1 MKDSERN
8 IMYDDSL
15 RKCPY
20 SVPEGYFESLKERAV
35 KYSKPAP
42 APVFQ
47 FKRILTTAVSM
58 AAMFV
63 LMVTAGTF
71 LLENTTP
78 EEDLTQEDYIVF
90 SDGYFGLEMYDDD
103 GLSEQYADASISDED
118 IVEYLIYTGVSEELI
133 ELSK

>member
-20 SVPEGYFESLKERAV
+20 SVPKGYFDSLKERAM
-35 KYSKPAP
+35 KYAQP

-47 FKRILTTAVSM
+47 FKRVLYTAVSM
-58 AAMFV
+58 AAMFII
-63 LMVTAGTF
+63 MVTAGTF
-71 LLENTTP
+71 LLEKTTQT
-78 EEDLTQEDYIVF
+78 EDLTHEDYIVF
-90 SDGYFGLEMYDDD
+90 SDGYIDLELYDD
-103 GLSEQYADASISDED
+103 GLSEQYADASISNED

-133 ELSK
+133 KLSK

>member
-20 SVPEGYFESLKERAV
+20 SVPEGYFDSLKERAA
-35 KYSKPAP
+35 KYAQPTP

-47 FKRILTTAVSM
+47 FKRVLYTAVSM
-58 AAMFV
+58 AAMFI

-71 LLENTTP
+71 FLKGVTST
-78 EEDLTQEDYIVF
+78 EDLTQEDYMVF
-90 SDGYFGLEMYDDD
+90 TDGYIDLELYDD
-103 GLSEQYADASISDED
+103 GLSEQYADASISNED

>member
-35 KYSKPAP
+35 KYSNPAP

-63 LMVTAGTF
+63 IMVTAGTF

-90 SDGYFGLEMYDDD
+90 SDGYFGLEMYDDG

>member
-20 SVPEGYFESLKERAV
+20 SVPEGYFDSLKERAM
-35 KYSKPAP
+35 KYAQP

-47 FKRILTTAVSM
+47 FKRVLYTAVSM
-58 AAMFV
+58 AAMFI

-71 LLENTTP
+71 FLKGVTP
-78 EEDLTQEDYIVF
+78 AEDMTQEDYMVF
-90 SDGYFGLEMYDDD
+90 TEGYIDLEIYDED
-103 GLSEQYADASISDED
+103 LSEQYADASITDED

>member
-20 SVPEGYFESLKERAV
+20 SVPEGYFDSLKERAM
-35 KYSKPAP
+35 KYAQP

-47 FKRILTTAVSM
+47 FKRVLYTAVSM
-58 AAMFV
+58 AAMFII
-63 LMVTAGTF
+63 MVTAGTF
-71 LLENTTP
+71 FLKNVTSA
-78 EEDLTQEDYIVF
+78 EDLTQEDYMVF
-90 SDGYFGLEMYDDD
+90 TDGYIDLELYDD
-103 GLSEQYADASISDED
+103 GLSEQYADASISNED

>member
-1 MKDSERN
+1 MKDLQRDILQET
-8 IMYDDSL
+8 SL
-15 RKCPY
+15 KSCPY
-20 SVPEGYFESLKERAV
+20 SVPEGYFDSFKEKAME
-35 KYSKPAP
+35 YSKPTP

-47 FKRILTTAVSM
+47 FKRILATAVSM

-63 LMVTAGTF
+63 FMVTAGT
-71 LLENTTP
+71 LILEKTTP
-78 EEDLTQEDYIVF
+78 EEDMTQEDYIVF

-118 IVEYLIYTGVSEELI
+118 IVEYLIYTGVSQEFI

>member
-20 SVPEGYFESLKERAV
+20 SVPEGYFDSLKERAM
-35 KYSKPAP
+35 KYAQP

-47 FKRILTTAVSM
+47 FKRVLYTAVSM
-58 AAMFV
+58 AAMFI

-71 LLENTTP
+71 FLKGVTP
-78 EEDLTQEDYIVF
+78 AEDLTQEDYMVF
-90 SDGYFGLEMYDDD
+90 TDGYIDLELYDD
-103 GLSEQYADASISDED
+103 GLSEQYADASISNED

>member
-20 SVPEGYFESLKERAV
+20 SVPEGYFDSLKERAM
-35 KYSKPAP
+35 KYAQP

-47 FKRILTTAVSM
+47 FKRVLYTAVSM
-58 AAMFV
+58 AAMFI

-71 LLENTTP
+71 LLEKTTP
-78 EEDLTQEDYIVF
+78 TEDLTHEDYIVF
-90 SDGYFGLEMYDDD
+90 TDGYIDLELYDD
-103 GLSEQYADASISDED
+103 GLSEQYADASISNED

>member
-20 SVPEGYFESLKERAV
+20 SVPEGYFDSLKERAA
-35 KYSKPAP
+35 KYAQPAP
-42 APVFQ
+42 TPVFQ
-47 FKRILTTAVSM
+47 FKRVLYTAISM
-58 AAMFV
+58 AAMFI

-71 LLENTTP
+71 FLKGVTP
-78 EEDLTQEDYIVF
+78 AEDLTEEDYMVF
-90 SDGYFGLEMYDDD
+90 TDRYIDLELYDD
-103 GLSEQYADASISDED
+103 GLSEQYADASITDED

-133 ELSK
+133 DLSK

>member
-20 SVPEGYFESLKERAV
+20 SVPEGYFDSLKERAA
-35 KYSKPAP
+35 KYAQPAP

-47 FKRILTTAVSM
+47 FKRVLYTAISM
-58 AAMFV
+58 AAMFI

-71 LLENTTP
+71 FLKGVTSA
-78 EEDLTQEDYIVF
+78 EDLTEEDYMVF
-90 SDGYFGLEMYDDD
+90 TDGYIDLELYDD
-103 GLSEQYADASISDED
+103 GLSEQYADASISNED

>member
-1 MKDSERN
+1 
-8 IMYDDSL
+8 MYDDSL

-20 SVPEGYFESLKERAV
+20 SVPEGYFDSLKERAM
-35 KYSKPAP
+35 KYAQP

-47 FKRILTTAVSM
+47 FKRVLYTAVSM
-58 AAMFV
+58 AAMFI

-71 LLENTTP
+71 FLKGVTST
-78 EEDLTQEDYIVF
+78 EDLTEEDYMVF
-90 SDGYFGLEMYDDD
+90 TDGYIDLELYDD
-103 GLSEQYADASISDED
+103 GLSEQYADASISNED

>member
-20 SVPEGYFESLKERAV
+20 SVPEGYFDSLKERAA
-35 KYSKPAP
+35 KYAQPTP

-47 FKRILTTAVSM
+47 FKRVLYTAVSM
-58 AAMFV
+58 AAMFI
-63 LMVTAGTF
+63 LMVTPGTVF
-71 LLENTTP
+71 PKGVTP
-78 EEDLTQEDYIVF
+78 AEDMTQEDYMVF
-90 SDGYFGLEMYDDD
+90 TEGYIDLEMYDEE
-103 GLSEQYADASISDED
+103 LSEQYANASITDED
-118 IVEYLIYTGVSEELI
+118 IVEYLIYTGVSEEFI

>member
-20 SVPEGYFESLKERAV
+20 SVPEGYFDSLKERAV
-35 KYSKPAP
+35 KYAQP

-47 FKRILTTAVSM
+47 FKRVLYTAVSM
-58 AAMFV
+58 VAMFI

-71 LLENTTP
+71 FLKGVTSA
-78 EEDLTQEDYIVF
+78 EDLTQEDYMVF
-90 SDGYFGLEMYDDD
+90 TDGYIDLELYDD
-103 GLSEQYADASISDED
+103 GLSEQYADASISNED

>member
-20 SVPEGYFESLKERAV
+20 SVPEGYFDSLKERAM
-35 KYSKPAP
+35 KYAQP

-47 FKRILTTAVSM
+47 FKRVLYTAVSM
-58 AAMFV
+58 AAMFIR
-63 LMVTAGTF
+63 MVTAGTCF
-71 LLENTTP
+71 LKGVTSA
-78 EEDLTQEDYIVF
+78 EDLTEEDYMVF
-90 SDGYFGLEMYDDD
+90 TDGYIDLELYDD
-103 GLSEQYADASISDED
+103 GLSEQYADASISNED

>member
-20 SVPEGYFESLKERAV
+20 SVPEGYFDSLKERAA
-35 KYSKPAP
+35 KYAQPTP

-47 FKRILTTAVSM
+47 FKRVLYTAISM
-58 AAMFV
+58 AAMFI

-71 LLENTTP
+71 FLKGVTSA
-78 EEDLTQEDYIVF
+78 EDLTQEDYMVF
-90 SDGYFGLEMYDDD
+90 TDGYIDLELYDD
-103 GLSEQYADASISDED
+103 GLSEQYADASISNED

>member
-20 SVPEGYFESLKERAV
+20 SVPEGYFDSLKERAA
-35 KYSKPAP
+35 KYAQPTP

-47 FKRILTTAVSM
+47 FKRVLYTAISM
-58 AAMFV
+58 AAMFI

-71 LLENTTP
+71 FLEKTTP
-78 EEDLTQEDYIVF
+78 AEDLTQEDYIVF
-90 SDGYFGLEMYDDD
+90 SDGYFDLEMYDEAAA
-103 GLSEQYADASISDED
+103 EQYADASISEED
-118 IVEYLIYTGVSEELI
+118 IVEYLIYTGVSEEFI
-133 ELSK
+133 EMSK